1 MQLTLWY
8 LRNWTGIGF
17 YFVKLVIMDLDCD
30 SLSNCFIIER
40 RQDCSSREIL
50 PLVPTRSLLII
61 FVTQIFSF
69 AHTIFF
75 SHPKFLIQQIF
86 LSGRH
91 TAVSGE
97 SFNCESLQP
106 VLVLSNNFS
115 IMCNF
120 SVQLFHI
127 LPVNQLIR
135 NCFVHV

>member
-1 MQLTLWY
+1 
-8 LRNWTGIGF
+8 
-17 YFVKLVIMDLDCD
+17 MDL
-30 SLSNCFIIER
+30 
-40 RQDCSSREIL
+40 DCSSREIL
-50 PLVPTRSLLII
+50 PLVHTRSLLII
-61 FVTQIFSF
+61 FVTQIFSC

-97 SFNCESLQP
+97 SFNCESSQP
-106 VLVLSNNFS
+106 VIVLSNSFS

-135 NCFVHV
+135 NCFDLISANLWNFTKLPLTPSYSDFLDFQNFISKSGRETLFCM